1 MSDDADILEAAAQFA
16 ADAQAIQR
24 AREQWASTLMRR
36 RPVTQTASQ
45 AFLSSGSKLALSVGC
60 WTEVARFGISEARR

>member
-45 AFLSSGSKLALSVGC
+45 AFLSSGSKLALSVGT
-60 WTEVARFGISEARR
+60 WTETGCFGISEARR